1 MTLHSDAKKLNWS
14 MIGVIVVLGVNTVAL
29 VFYGGGLDQ
38 RISSLERV
46 VQPLSNGTLVRLD
59 ERTLAMKEQ
68 LDRIEQDDRR

>member
-1 MTLHSDAKKLNWS
+1 MTLHSDARKLNWS
-14 MIGVIVVLGVNTVAL
+14 MIGVIVVLGINTVTL

-46 VQPLSNGTLVRLD
+46 VLPLSNGTLARLD

>member
-14 MIGVIVVLGVNTVAL
+14 MIGVIVVLAINTVAL